1 MYEKGD
7 GKIDVEHPYFWG
19 VECVFDT
26 KEGIKMRN
34 DLNYI
39 LREIEDVTSSEIF
52 CVYIKLVSRNLM
64 FE

>member
-34 DLNYI
+34 D
-39 LREIEDVTSSEIF
+39 RSELYF
-52 CVYIKLVSRNLM
+52 TRN
-64 FE
+64 